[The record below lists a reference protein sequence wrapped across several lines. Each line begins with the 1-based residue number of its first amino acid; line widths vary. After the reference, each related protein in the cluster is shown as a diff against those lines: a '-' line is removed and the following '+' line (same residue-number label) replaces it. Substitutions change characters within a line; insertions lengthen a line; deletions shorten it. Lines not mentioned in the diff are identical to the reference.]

1 MPPLTEAQKEEILS
15 TLFPEQAKES
25 PPPPEEDLPDVRGQ
39 RKQSWR
45 DMVGQ
50 ASLIKQEM
58 ALDASEE
65 VAETFEG
72 IGPQIGQVF
81 KNTRDAAKLTALE
94 TARKKMGLF
103 ETEEG
108 REELN
113 RQIDAE
119 AMMLLEQINK
129 GIKRVEDLNP
139 EELSNLQQGIR
150 SGVISF
156 AMMTPLLVASIFQ
169 KSPTTLITGMSLL
182 TAGDSYTSGRA
193 EGLSH
198 KDAFIYGGI
207 DGFIEGA
214 TEILPAKTLL
224 KLFPGAKDAA
234 GSFSKN
240 ALKFLFQDIAGE
252 QAATILQNL
261 NAYQYDLDKERLAI
275 ENDPNIDGVEKE
287 QLLGELAK
295 KRAVITF
302 FATITAGGMQVTT
315 AKMIDYGLSDKEI
328 QETISPRPMV
338 QLELF
343 PEIMTQGI
351 EASNTVNLVLAQT
364 QEAESAAIQALNEL
378 EAQRLSILGDTE
390 LKKEPKKLKEAL
402 DKIDKEIL
410 AAENNAQRIEKTRLE
425 FENINE
431 RLKRL
436 REIEEELEYS
446 EDAEIT
452 SELEQERATLLS
464 EIKMEGPGTGVQR
477 LESVEYT
484 PFEIEEGVVG
494 LENTPEAQKMKGKT
508 GFFNPT
514 VQRLYDELIEPGTA
528 DRIVTAYNTVAQKMA
543 DLGFTSQ
550 GTVDKKAPLV
560 IKEMQKDLR
569 RLITQSKN
577 LLNKRLANRRLD
589 NKRAE
594 GAIEETEYNQKV
606 LKNNQSIAEIEAT
619 IDRIIERSQEPVLQL
634 PDLPENLENPYGVNS
649 RFFVPGVFREFISK
663 WVRANKFN
671 NVIVYKPTAEKEGVL
686 QDQVP
691 EELQEDINPMPA
703 VPFKSVPFDSTIR
716 LYFYD
721 MARTGDFSERALRDP
736 LTGEVFY
743 REYDAIEFVDPLS
756 GTLEL
761 NENLLPSI
769 EMDGKTYQAL
779 WAPET
784 QSRALVKMMGDPAM
798 LPENLGWIPARGTS
812 TRDWAAWWYDRF
824 KSLFRPRG
832 VRPTI
837 MEELQT
843 GPEGPIAK
851 GRLSERQL
859 NRIFRDIAKI
869 QKTLEKNIERGLI
882 KIKATVDDEGIIY
895 ESGDLGGNWKIY
907 LDPITTMDRFKELI
921 AKSFRGNEDAQKE
934 LRRLGQG
941 ELVDAIVKGRKRISK
956 NSRRIIDLVK
966 KIDPDYTVYSKEK
979 IEMLEDAIERYMG
992 RIFGAYV
999 FPDWRPPN
1007 RRTATKR
1014 EKDQHNAAVEQLA
1027 AIYAEKQGTPIEEA
1041 TALAE
1046 KDLDILYSGTGQQR
1060 AELFVSMFEFT
1071 PPYLTAE
1078 TGGET
1083 LLLPQ
1088 LKQKRADI
1096 PSEVRKA
1103 LGEVTESWA
1112 QAQMTAMKQE
1122 QFIAVTEYLLELAE
1136 IGNAPATRFLSL
1148 EETPN
1153 YNTQITI
1160 PGDVLNPL
1168 NGYYTTPAMA
1178 QAIMKTMGYGPL
1190 RRYLN
1195 DMPALLNPL
1204 KQPYLSVQGA
1214 MGYISLAY
1222 LNLSIKTQSRNLQS
1236 AMGFPALSGNWQAYK
1251 NPRAAAQYIKEQFGD
1266 MSSAELDYIVGEGI
1280 IGSSVMLG
1288 ERKAMLDRMQGMA
1301 TWQEFT
1307 DYLEESA
1314 VSRAEKGKKALQRSL
1329 RTAEELYQLADDIP
1343 KIMNY
1348 LGERES
1354 GFGIFAPNGVQN
1366 LSEQQMENLFDMI
1379 SELIVEQGGRKVTR
1393 SESTPAENLQK
1404 AIHARASFLTRRN
1417 VPNYNRLPNILD
1429 ALRMSLVANFPGFNT
1444 AVITSQ
1450 ANVMKTALLE
1460 HQLAHSGDPAVDAGL
1475 KSRLQK
1481 RAAMRGVS
1489 NAAWMA
1495 GPGTFMAA
1503 ASALRFAWKTA
1514 KVAGISVGAT
1524 ALLAPQALS
1533 RFVAEWSVNNNLI
1546 FVSDADEDG
1555 TLEVY
1560 DFSHTDGFT
1569 LISEPSRL
1577 LLKYLATDYYLGEE
1591 ASDKI
1596 WDTFMQSLKNV
1607 RSSYTD
1613 EKIMKRA
1620 VLEFISGNDRESGN
1634 PYTDPNA
1641 PWWVQLKDRSERFI
1655 STIAPKIFHESLDV
1669 GKALVL
1675 TGEEALD
1682 KRSRERNLLRSLA
1695 YTMGFK
1701 TDQITPKEVI
1711 NDYKISAF
1719 NNALST
1725 SESWAKGI
1733 FYRAEGREL
1742 GYDDM
1747 PAMIAAY
1754 DELQRQHFEQ
1764 VRDLRLDIHWMAPI
1778 LGTSPA
1784 ETFNF
1789 LAEKDRLKSLRT
1801 ADRAN
1806 IIPDR
1811 NDNPLYVPT
1820 SISSFVKAYDTELR
1834 NVQSKNPDLL
1844 SDQEI
1849 SERVSTLAE
1858 RIERLSYNKW
1868 AQKPVSWTWQGVV
1881 QKSVEFEENKKN
1893 QDITQPSTAELVG
1906 TLFPTED

>member
-25 PPPPEEDLPDVRGQ
+25 PPPPEEGLPDVRGQ

-81 KNTRDAAKLTALE
+81 KNTRDAAKLNALE
-94 TARKKMGLF
+94 SARRKMGLF

-113 RQIDAE
+113 RRIDAE
-119 AMMLLEQINK
+119 AVVLLKQINE

-139 EELSNLQQGIR
+139 EELSTFQQGIR
-150 SGVISF
+150 SGIISF
-156 AMMTPLLVASIFQ
+156 AMMAPGMALSIVQ
-169 KSPTTLITGMSLL
+169 KNPTALMTSMFFLTG
-182 TAGDSYTSGRA
+182 GDSYTSGRA

-198 KDAFIYGGI
+198 KDAFVYGGL
-207 DGFIEGA
+207 DAAIEVA
-214 TEILPAKTLL
+214 TEIIPAKTLL

-240 ALKFLFQDIAGE
+240 ALKFLFQDVAFE
-252 QAATILQNL
+252 QVATVLQNL
-261 NAYQYDLDKERLAI
+261 NAYQYGLNKERLAI

-287 QLLGELAK
+287 QLLGELRRK
-295 KRAVITF
+295 HAVITF
-302 FATITAGGMQVTT
+302 FATLTAGGMQVTT

-410 AAENNAQRIEKTRLE
+410 AAENNAQRVEKTRLE
-425 FENINE
+425 FENVNE

-528 DRIVTAYNTVAQKMA
+528 GRIVTAYNTVAQKMA

-577 LLNKRLANRRLD
+577 LLNKQLANRRLD

-594 GAIEETEYNQKV
+594 GTIEETEYNQKV
-606 LKNNQSIAEIEAT
+606 LKNNQSIAEIEAN

-691 EELQEDINPMPA
+691 EELQEDIDPMPA

-721 MARTGDFSERALRDP
+721 MAGTGDFSERALRDP

-798 LPENLGWIPARGTS
+798 HPENLGWWIPARGTS
-812 TRDWAAWWYDRF
+812 TSDWAAWWYDRF

-869 QKTLEKNIERGLI
+869 QKALEKSIERGLI
-882 KIKATVDDEGIIY
+882 KIRATREDEGAVY
-895 ESGDLGGNWKIY
+895 VSGDFY

-1027 AIYAEKQGTPIEEA
+1027 AIYHDRTGVPIEEA
-1041 TALAE
+1041 TAQAE
-1046 KDLDILYSGTGQQR
+1046 KDLGILYSGTGQQR

-1136 IGNAPATRFLSL
+1136 IGTAPATRFLSL
-1148 EETPN
+1148 VETPM

-1168 NGYYTTPAMA
+1168 NGYYTTPPMA

-1195 DMPALLNPL
+1195 NMDPLLNPL
-1204 KQPYLSVQGA
+1204 KQPYLSAQGA

-1222 LNLSIKTQSRNLQS
+1222 LNLSVKTQFRNFQS
-1236 AMGFPALSGNWQAYK
+1236 AMFFPVMSGNWESYK

-1314 VSRAEKGKKALQRSL
+1314 VSRGEKGKKALQRSL

-1354 GFGIFAPNGVQN
+1354 GFKVFAPEGTQN

-1393 SESTPAENLQK
+1393 SENTPAENLQK

-1417 VPNYNRLPNILD
+1417 IPNYNRLPNILD
-1429 ALRMSLVANFPGFNT
+1429 FLRMSLVANFPGFNT

-1481 RAAMRGVS
+1481 RAALRGVA
-1489 NAAWMA
+1489 NGAWTV

-1503 ASALRFAWKTA
+1503 ASALRFATKDPRGLVLT
-1514 KVAGISVGAT
+1514 GGAAAT
-1524 ALLAPQALS
+1524 MAPYALS
-1533 RFVAEWSVNNNLI
+1533 RFVAEWAVNNNLI

-1555 TLEVY
+1555 TFEVY

-1577 LLKYLATDYYLGEE
+1577 LLKYLATDRYLGEE
-1591 ASDKI
+1591 ASDKV
-1596 WDTFMQSLKNV
+1596 WSTLMQSLKNLW
-1607 RSSYTD
+1607 SSYTD

-1620 VLEFISGNDRESGN
+1620 VLEFTSGEDRETGR

-1655 STIAPKIFHESLDV
+1655 STISPKIFHESLDI
-1669 GKALVL
+1669 GKSLVL

-1682 KRSRERNLLRSLA
+1682 KRGRERNLLRSLA

-1701 TDQITPKEVI
+1701 TDQITPKEII

-1725 SESWAKGI
+1725 SESWAKGV

-1764 VRDLRLDIHWMAPI
+1764 VRDLRLDIHWMAQI

-1893 QDITQPSTAELVG
+1893 QDITQPSTAELVD

>member
-72 IGPQIGQVF
+72 VGPQIGQVF

-129 GIKRVEDLNP
+129 GIRRVEDLNP
-139 EELSNLQQGIR
+139 EELSTFQQGIR

-156 AMMTPLLVASIFQ
+156 SMMAPLLAASIF
-169 KSPTTLITGMSLL
+169 KKDPTVMITGMSLL

-198 KDAFIYGGI
+198 KDALLYGAA

-214 TEILPAKTLL
+214 TEIIPAKTLL

-252 QAATILQNL
+252 QAATYLQNL
-261 NAYQYDLDKERLAI
+261 NAYLYDLDKERLAI
-275 ENDPNIDGVEKE
+275 ENDPNLDGVQKE
-287 QLLGELAK
+287 QLLGELQR

-302 FATITAGGMQVTT
+302 FATLTAGGMQVGT

-328 QETISPRPMV
+328 RETLNPQITE

-343 PEIMTQGI
+343 PNIETEQTIGQG
-351 EASNTVNLVLAQT
+351 LVLLGEAQT
-364 QEAESAAIQALNEL
+364 EAVQNLNEL
-378 EAQRLSILGDTE
+378 SKQKEGILTDVT
-390 LKKEPKKLKEAL
+390 LKEDKKKQAAAL
-402 DKIDKEIL
+402 EEIDKQIL
-410 AAENNAQRIEKTRLE
+410 EAEQKVNRIEQTRVE
-425 FENINE
+425 FERNDE

-446 EDAEIT
+446 EDAQIT
-452 SELEQERATLLS
+452 EELNQEKTALLS
-464 EIKMEGPGTGVQR
+464 EIKMEGPGTGVPR
-477 LESVEYT
+477 LEPVEYT
-484 PFEIEEGVVG
+484 PYEIDEGVLA
-494 LENTPEAQKMKGKT
+494 LENTPEAQNQKGKT
-508 GFFNPT
+508 GFYNASI
-514 VQRLYDELIEPGTA
+514 QKLYDELIDPQIA
-528 DRIVTAYNTVAQKMA
+528 DRIVTAYNTTAQKMA

-550 GTVDKKAPLV
+550 GTVDKTAPLV

-569 RLITQSKN
+569 RLVTQSKN
-577 LLNKRLANRRLD
+577 LLNKRVALSRLD
-589 NKRAE
+589 NKLAE
-594 GAIEETEYNQKV
+594 GKIEREDYNQKV
-606 LKNNQSIAEIEAT
+606 LKTNQEIAEIQTRIDT
-619 IDRIIERSQEPVLQL
+619 IVERSQNPVLQL
-634 PDLPENLENPYGVNS
+634 PDVPENLQNPYGVNS
-649 RFFVPGVFREFISK
+649 RFFVPKGFRKTIREKILPY
-663 WVRANKFN
+663 KFN
-671 NVIVYKPTAEKEGVL
+671 NVIVYRPTAEKE
-686 QDQVP
+686 QVFREDLP
-691 EELQEDINPMPA
+691 EEEKEAMPQ
-703 VPFKSVPFDSTIR
+703 VPFKKIPFDSTIR

-721 MARTGDFSERALRDP
+721 MAGTGDFSERALKDP

-743 REYDAIEFVDPLS
+743 QEYDAIEFVDPLT

-761 NENLLPSI
+761 SEVLLPSI
-769 EMDGKTYQAL
+769 EMDGKTFQAL
-779 WAPET
+779 WEPGT
-784 QSRALVKMMGDPAM
+784 QSRALVKTMADPAM
-798 LPENLGWIPARGTS
+798 SPDIMREFYETKDPRILGAFY
-812 TRDWAAWWYDRF
+812 YDRF

-851 GRLSERQL
+851 GRLSERQI
-859 NRIFRDIAKI
+859 NRIFRDIANI
-869 QKTLEKNIERGLI
+869 QKTLEKNIEEGLV
-882 KIKATVDDEGIIY
+882 KIKATVEDKNVVY
-895 ESGDLGGNWKIY
+895 QSGGVY
-907 LDPITTMDRFKELI
+907 LDPMTTMDRFKELI
-921 AKSFRGNEDAQKE
+921 AKAFRGNQKAQKE

-966 KIDPDYTVYSKEK
+966 KIDPEGTVYTKEK
-979 IEMLEDAIERYMG
+979 VAMLEDAIERYMG

-1007 RRTATKR
+1007 RITATKK
-1014 EKDQHNAAVEQLA
+1014 EKDQHKAAVEQLA
-1027 AIYAEKQGTPIEEA
+1027 GIYAGKQGIPLDEA
-1041 TALAE
+1041 TAQAE

-1083 LLLPQ
+1083 LMLPQ

-1122 QFIAVTEYLLELAE
+1122 QFIAVTEYLLEIAE

-1148 EETPN
+1148 VETPN

-1195 DMPALLNPL
+1195 EMPALLNPL
-1204 KQPYLSVQGA
+1204 KQPYLSAQGS

-1222 LNLSIKTQSRNLQS
+1222 LNLSVKTQSRNFQS
-1236 AMGFPALSGNWQAYK
+1236 AMFFPMMSGNWQAYK

-1266 MSSAELDYIVGEGI
+1266 MSSAELDFIVGEGI

-1301 TWQEFT
+1301 TWQEFV
-1307 DYLEESA
+1307 DFLEESS
-1314 VSRAEKGKKALQRSL
+1314 VDKVEKAKRGTQRGL

-1354 GFGIFAPNGVQN
+1354 GFRVFAPEGTQN
-1366 LSEQQMENLFDMI
+1366 LSEQQMEDLFDMI

-1393 SESTPAENLQK
+1393 SENTPAENLQK

-1417 VPNYNRLPNILD
+1417 IPNYNRLPNILD
-1429 ALRMSLVANFPGFNT
+1429 ALRMSLVSNFPGFNT

-1475 KSRLQK
+1475 KFRLQK
-1481 RAAMRGVS
+1481 RAAMRGTS
-1489 NAAWMA
+1489 NAAWMV

-1503 ASALRFAWKTA
+1503 ATALRFAGKTA

-1533 RFVAEWSVNNNLI
+1533 RFVAEWSVNNNLL
-1546 FVSDADEDG
+1546 FVSDADEEG

-1596 WDTFMQSLKNV
+1596 WNTFMQSLKNV

-1620 VLEFISGNDRESGN
+1620 VLEFSSGKDRETGR

-1641 PWWVQLKDRSERFI
+1641 PWWVQLKDKSERFI
-1655 STIAPKIFHESLDV
+1655 STISPKIFHESLDLA
-1669 GKALVL
+1669 KALVL
-1675 TGEEALD
+1675 TGEESLD
-1682 KRSRERNLLRSLA
+1682 KKGRERNLLRSLA
-1695 YTMGFK
+1695 YTLGFK
-1701 TDQITPKEVI
+1701 TDQISPKEII
-1711 NDYKISAF
+1711 NDYKISGF

-1725 SESWAKGI
+1725 SESWAKSV

-1747 PAMIAAY
+1747 PAMVAAY

-1784 ETFNF
+1784 ETFNY
-1789 LAEKDRLKSLRT
+1789 LAEKDRLKSLRK

-1820 SISSFVKAYDTELR
+1820 SISSFVKAYDDELR

-1868 AQKPVSWTWQGVV
+1868 AEQPIAWTWQGVI
-1881 QKSVEFEENKKN
+1881 QKAAEFDENKKN
-1893 QDITQPSTAELVG
+1893 KDITQPSTAELVG

>member
-1 MPPLTEAQKEEILS
+1 MPIFSEEELLEAYAPKGIETQ
-15 TLFPEQAKES
+15 P
-25 PPPPEEDLPDVRGQ
+25 PPPPEEDVPDVRGQ
-39 RKQSWR
+39 RKQSWL
-45 DMVGQ
+45 DSVGAAYEARAQ
-50 ASLIKQEM
+50 ADETFST
-58 ALDASEE
+58 A

-81 KNTRDAAKLTALE
+81 KNTRDAAKLNTLE
-94 TARKKMGLF
+94 SMRYGVVGPGGGYYAPKTL
-103 ETEEG
+103 EE

-113 RQIDAE
+113 KQIDAE
-119 AMMLLEQINK
+119 ATVLLKQINE

-139 EELSNLQQGIR
+139 EDLNTFQQGLR
-150 SGVISF
+150 SGVISYG
-156 AMMTPLLVASIFQ
+156 MMLPGMALSIVQRNPTPLM
-169 KSPTTLITGMSLL
+169 TTMFFLTG
-182 TAGDSYTSGRA
+182 GDSYTSGRA
-193 EGLSH
+193 DGLSH

-207 DGFIEGA
+207 DGAIEVA

-252 QAATILQNL
+252 QAATYLQNI
-261 NAYQYDLDKERLAI
+261 NAYYFDLDKERLAI
-275 ENDPNIDGVEKE
+275 ENDPNLDGVEKE
-287 QLLGELAK
+287 QLLGELTK
-295 KRAVITF
+295 KRALITF
-302 FATITAGGMQVTT
+302 FATLTAGGMQVST
-315 AKMIDYGLSDKEI
+315 AKMIDYGLSEKEI
-328 QETISPRPMV
+328 QETLNPPITE

-343 PEIMTQGI
+343 PNIETEQTIGQG
-351 EASNTVNLVLAQT
+351 LVLLGEAQT
-364 QEAESAAIQALNEL
+364 EAVQNFNELSKQREGILTDVTLKEDKKKQATALEEIDKQILEAEQKVN
-378 EAQRLSILGDTE
+378 
-390 LKKEPKKLKEAL
+390 
-402 DKIDKEIL
+402 
-410 AAENNAQRIEKTRLE
+410 RIEQTRVE
-425 FENINE
+425 FERNDE

-446 EDAEIT
+446 EDAQIT
-452 SELEQERATLLS
+452 EELNQEKTALLS

-477 LESVEYT
+477 LEPVEYT
-484 PFEIEEGVVG
+484 PYEIDEGVLA
-494 LENTPEAQKMKGKT
+494 LENTPEAQNQKGKT
-508 GFFNPT
+508 GFYNASI
-514 VQRLYDELIEPGTA
+514 QKLYDELIDPQIA
-528 DRIVTAYNTVAQKMA
+528 DRIVTAYNTTAQKMA

-550 GTVDKKAPLV
+550 GTVDKNAPLV

-569 RLITQSKN
+569 RLVTQSKN
-577 LLNKRLANRRLD
+577 LLNKRVALSRLD
-589 NKRAE
+589 DKVVE
-594 GAIEETEYNQKV
+594 GKIEREDYNQKV
-606 LKNNQSIAEIEAT
+606 LKTNQAIAEIQAR
-619 IDRIIERSQEPVLQL
+619 IDAIVERSQNPVLQL
-634 PDLPENLENPYGVNS
+634 PDLPENLQNPYGVNS
-649 RFFVPGVFREFISK
+649 RFFAPKSFIKTIREKIIPY
-663 WVRANKFN
+663 KFGD
-671 NVIVYKPTAEKEGVL
+671 NVVVYRPTAEKE
-686 QDQVP
+686 QVFREDLP
-691 EELQEDINPMPA
+691 EDEKEAMPQ
-703 VPFKSVPFDSTIR
+703 VSFKNIPFDSTIR

-721 MARTGDFSERALRDP
+721 MAGTGDFSERVLNDP

-743 REYDAIEFVDPLS
+743 REYDAIEFVDPLT
-756 GTLEL
+756 GTLNLSEV
-761 NENLLPSI
+761 LLPSI
-769 EMDGKTYQAL
+769 EMDGKTFQAL
-779 WAPET
+779 WEPGT
-784 QSRALVKMMGDPAM
+784 QSRALVQMMGDPAM
-798 LPENLGWIPARGTS
+798 SPVRTKELLVRGGVPEV
-812 TRDWAAWWYDRF
+812 AAFYYDRF

-851 GRLSERQL
+851 GRLSERQI
-859 NRIFRDIAKI
+859 NRIFRDIANI
-869 QKTLEKNIERGLI
+869 QKTLEKNIEQGLV
-882 KIKATVDDEGIIY
+882 KIKATVEDKNVVY
-895 ESGDLGGNWKIY
+895 QSGGVY
-907 LDPITTMDRFKELI
+907 LDPMTTMVRFKELI
-921 AKSFRGNEDAQKE
+921 AKAFRGNQKAQKE

-941 ELVDAIVKGRKRISK
+941 ELVDALVKGRKRISK

-966 KIDPDYTVYSKEK
+966 KIDPEGTVYTKEK
-979 IEMLEDAIERYMG
+979 VAMLEDAIERYMG

-1007 RRTATKR
+1007 RLGASKR
-1014 EKDQHNAAVEQLA
+1014 EKDQHKAAVEQLA
-1027 AIYAEKQGTPIEEA
+1027 GIYAGKQGIPLDEA
-1041 TALAE
+1041 TAQAE
-1046 KDLDILYSGTGQQR
+1046 RDLDILYSGTGQQR

-1083 LLLPQ
+1083 LMLPQ

-1122 QFIAVTEYLLELAE
+1122 QFIAVTEYLLEIAE
-1136 IGNAPATRFLSL
+1136 IGNAPATRFLSRV
-1148 EETPN
+1148 ETPR
-1153 YNTQITI
+1153 YNTEITI

-1168 NGYYTTPAMA
+1168 NGFFTTPAMA

-1195 DMPALLNPL
+1195 EMPAGANPL
-1204 KQPYLSVQGA
+1204 KQPYLSAQGA
-1214 MGYISLAY
+1214 MGYISLFY

-1236 AMGFPALSGNWQAYK
+1236 AMFFPMMSGNWQAYK

-1266 MSSAELDYIVGEGI
+1266 MSSAELDFIVGEGI

-1301 TWQEFT
+1301 TWQDFY
-1307 DYLEESA
+1307 DFLEESSS
-1314 VSRAEKGKKALQRSL
+1314 VDKLEKGQKALRRAL
-1329 RTAEELYQLADDIP
+1329 RTAEEMYQLADDIP

-1354 GFGIFAPNGVQN
+1354 GRRIFTPNGIQSM
-1366 LSEQQMENLFDMI
+1366 SEQNKENLFDMI
-1379 SELIVEQGGRKVTR
+1379 SELIVEQGGRRVTR
-1393 SESTPAENLQK
+1393 SENTPAENLQK

-1417 VPNYNRLPNILD
+1417 IPNYNRLPNILD

-1460 HQLAHSGDPAVDAGL
+1460 HKLAFSGNPAVDFGVRF
-1475 KSRLQK
+1475 RLG
-1481 RAAMRGVS
+1481 ARGAVRWLS
-1489 NAAWMA
+1489 NGAWMV
-1495 GPGTFMAA
+1495 GPGTFLAA
-1503 ASALRFAWKTA
+1503 ASALRFATKDPRGLVLT
-1514 KVAGISVGAT
+1514 GGAAAT
-1524 ALLAPQALS
+1524 MAPYALS
-1533 RFVAEWSVNNNLI
+1533 RFVAEWAVNNNLL

-1569 LISEPSRL
+1569 LISEPFRL
-1577 LLKYLATDYYLGEE
+1577 GLKYFATDRYLGEE

-1620 VLEFISGNDRESGN
+1620 VLEFISGEDRESN
-1634 PYTDPNA
+1634 IPYTDPNA

-1655 STIAPKIFHESLDV
+1655 STVSPKIFHESLDLA
-1669 GKALVL
+1669 KALVL
-1675 TGEEALD
+1675 TGEESLD
-1682 KRSRERNLLRSLA
+1682 KKGRERSLLRSLA
-1695 YTMGFK
+1695 YTFGFK
-1701 TDQITPKEVI
+1701 TDQISPKEVI
-1711 NDYKISAF
+1711 NEYKISGF

-1725 SESWAKGI
+1725 SESWAKSV
-1733 FYRAEGREL
+1733 FYRAEGNEL

-1747 PAMIAAY
+1747 PAMVAAY

-1764 VRDLRLDIHWMAPI
+1764 VRDLRLDIHWMAPV

-1784 ETFNF
+1784 ETFNY
-1789 LAEKDRLKSLRT
+1789 LAEKDRLKSLRK

-1820 SISSFVKAYDTELR
+1820 SISSFIKAYDAELR
-1834 NVQSKNPDLL
+1834 NVQAKNPGLL
-1844 SDQEI
+1844 SNQEI
-1849 SERVSTLAE
+1849 DERVGTLAA
-1858 RIERLSYNKW
+1858 RIEKLSYNKW
-1868 AQKPVSWTWQGVV
+1868 AEQPIAWTWQGVV
-1881 QKSVEFEENKKN
+1881 QKAVEFEENKKN
-1893 QDITQPSTAELVG
+1893 QDITARTPIFSEQELIEAYSTK
-1906 TLFPTED
+1906 D

>member
-1 MPPLTEAQKEEILS
+1 MASLTQAQLDELFSPEGTEI
-15 TLFPEQAKES
+15 
-25 PPPPEEDLPDVRGQ
+25 PPPPPEEEDLPDVRGQ

-45 DMVGQ
+45 EMVGE
-50 ASLIKQEM
+50 ASLIKQQIG
-58 ALDASEE
+58 LDASEE

-81 KNTRDAAKLTALE
+81 KNAKDALKLSALE
-94 TARKKMGLF
+94 ASRYGFTQAPGAYAGIPKSI
-103 ETEEG
+103 EE
-108 REELN
+108 RELLN
-113 RQIDAE
+113 QQIDE
-119 AMMLLEQINK
+119 AAVELIKQIQL
-129 GIKRVEDLNP
+129 GIKKVEDLNP
-139 EELSNLQQGIR
+139 EDLNNLQQGIR

-156 AMMTPLLVASIFQ
+156 SMMAPLLAASIFT
-169 KSPTTLITGMSLL
+169 KSPTPLITGMSLL

-198 KDAFIYGGI
+198 EDAFTYGAI
-207 DGFIEGA
+207 DGFIEGV
-214 TEILPAKTLL
+214 TEIIPAKTLL
-224 KLFPGAKDAA
+224 KLFPGAKDTA
-234 GSFSKN
+234 GRFSVN

-252 QAATILQNL
+252 QAATWLQNL

-275 ENDPNIDGVEKE
+275 EDDPNLDGVEKE

-302 FATITAGGMQVTT
+302 FATLTAGGMQVGT
-315 AKMIDYGLSDKEI
+315 AKMIDYGLSEKEI
-328 QETISPRPMV
+328 QESLNPQITE

-343 PEIMTQGI
+343 PNIGTEQTVAEGLLLLGQAQSGAVQSLNDLLEQKQGLLTDPTLKEDKKKQKAAIDEIDKQI
-351 EASNTVNLVLAQT
+351 L
-364 QEAESAAIQALNEL
+364 EAEQKVE
-378 EAQRLSILGDTE
+378 
-390 LKKEPKKLKEAL
+390 
-402 DKIDKEIL
+402 
-410 AAENNAQRIEKTRLE
+410 RIEQTRIE
-425 FENINE
+425 FENNDE

-446 EDAEIT
+446 EDAQIT
-452 SELEQERATLLS
+452 AELEQEKTALLS
-464 EIKMEGPGTGVQR
+464 EIKMEGPGTGVER
-477 LESVEYT
+477 LEPVEYT

-494 LENTPEAQKMKGKT
+494 LENSPEAQKQKGKT
-508 GFFNPT
+508 GFFNST
-514 VQRLYDELIEPGTA
+514 VQRLYDELIEPRTA
-528 DRIVTAYNTVAQKMA
+528 ENIVIAYNTIRQKMA
-543 DLGFTSQ
+543 DSGFVSD
-550 GTVDKKAPLV
+550 GVVDQKAPVV
-560 IKEMQKDLR
+560 IKQAQKDLR
-569 RLITQSKN
+569 RLLRLSKN
-577 LLNKRLANRRLD
+577 LLNKRLAISRLQ
-589 NKRAE
+589 NKLAD
-594 GAIEETEYNQKV
+594 GTIEETEYNQKV
-606 LKNNQSIAEIEAT
+606 LKNNQSIVETEAN
-619 IDRIIERSQEPVLQL
+619 IDKIIERSQEPALTL

-649 RFFVPGVFREFISK
+649 RFFVPKGFRRTIREKILPY
-663 WVRANKFN
+663 RFN
-671 NVIVYKPTAEKEGVL
+671 NVVVYRPTAEKEEVFQENL
-686 QDQVP
+686 P
-691 EELQEDINPMPA
+691 EEEVDPMPKI
-703 VPFKSVPFDSTIR
+703 PFKKIKYDSTIR

-721 MARTGDFSERALRDP
+721 MAGTGTLEERALKDP

-743 REYDAIEFVDPLS
+743 AEYDAIEFVDPLS

-761 NENLLPSI
+761 NETLLPSI

-779 WAPET
+779 WEPGT
-784 QSRALVKMMGDPAM
+784 QSKALVKMMGDPAM
-798 LPENLGWIPARGTS
+798 SPDIMKEFYETKDPRIL
-812 TRDWAAWWYDRF
+812 AAFWYDRY

-859 NRIFRDIAKI
+859 NRIFRNIATI
-869 QKTLEKNIERGLI
+869 QKTLEKNIEKGLV
-882 KIKATVDDEGIIY
+882 KIKATIDDEGIIY
-895 ESGDLGGNWKIY
+895 ESGDLGGSWKFY
-907 LDPITTMDRFKELI
+907 LDPVTTMDRFKELI
-921 AKSFRGNEDAQKE
+921 AKSFRGNKKAQKE

-941 ELVDAIVKGRKRISK
+941 ELVDAIVQGRKRISK

-979 IEMLEDAIERYMG
+979 IEMIEDTIERYMG

-1007 RRTATKR
+1007 RLTATKR

-1103 LGEVTESWA
+1103 LGEVSESWA

-1148 EETPN
+1148 VETPN
-1153 YNTQITI
+1153 YNTQITV

-1204 KQPYLSVQGA
+1204 KQPFLSAQGA

-1236 AMGFPALSGNWQAYK
+1236 AMFFPQMSGNWQAYK

-1266 MSSAELDYIVGEGI
+1266 MSSAELDFIVKENI

-1314 VSRAEKGKKALQRSL
+1314 VSRGEKGKKALQRSL

-1354 GFGIFAPNGVQN
+1354 GFGIFAPEGVQN
-1366 LSEQQMENLFDMI
+1366 LTEQQIEDRFDMI

-1393 SESTPAENLQK
+1393 SKSTPAENLQK

-1417 VPNYNRLPNILD
+1417 IPNYNRLPNILD
-1429 ALRMSLVANFPGFNT
+1429 ALRMGLVANFPGFNT

-1450 ANVMKTALLE
+1450 ANIMKTALLE
-1460 HQLAHSGDPAVDAGL
+1460 HQLAHSDDPAIDAGL
-1475 KSRLQK
+1475 KFRLQK

-1489 NAAWMA
+1489 NAAWMV

-1503 ASALRFAWKTA
+1503 ASALRFAGKTA

-1524 ALLAPQALS
+1524 AIIAPQALS
-1533 RFVAEWSVNNNLI
+1533 RFVAEWAVNNNLI
-1546 FVSDADEDG
+1546 FVSDPDEDG
-1555 TLEVY
+1555 TFEVY

-1591 ASDKI
+1591 ASDKV
-1596 WDTFMQSLKNV
+1596 WDTLMQSLKNV

-1620 VLEFISGNDRESGN
+1620 VLEFSSGKDRETGKF
-1634 PYTDPNA
+1634 YIDTEA
-1641 PWWVQLKDRSERFI
+1641 PWWVQLKDKLERFI
-1655 STIAPKIFHESLDV
+1655 STVSPKIFHETLDI

-1682 KRSRERNLLRSLA
+1682 KKGRERNLLRSLA
-1695 YTMGFK
+1695 YTLGLK
-1701 TDQITPKEVI
+1701 TEQYTPKEVI
-1711 NDYKISAF
+1711 HDYKVSDF
-1719 NNALST
+1719 TTALET
-1725 SESWAKGI
+1725 SEKWAKSV
-1733 FYRAEGREL
+1733 FFRAEGSEL

-1747 PAMIAAY
+1747 PAMVAAY

-1764 VRDLRLDIHWMAPI
+1764 VRNLRLDIHWMAPI

-1789 LAEKDRLKSLRT
+1789 LAQEGRLESLRT

-1820 SISSFVKAYDTELR
+1820 SLSSFVKAYGGQLR
-1834 NVQSKNPDLL
+1834 KLQRKNPELL

-1849 SERVSTLAE
+1849 EERVNTLAE

-1881 QKSVEFEENKKN
+1881 QQAREFEENKKN
-1893 QDITQPSTAELVG
+1893 QDITSPTTLSDEELNA
-1906 TLFPTED
+1906 LFTIED